1 MIQKYPY
8 RPITQ
13 TVKTTIWGTPILH
26 IVNTKRFWLLDI
38 SSFFI
43 WQSLSLYIFKYLSVF
58 WGICHHC
65 FHVRCIQ
72 KHSEIINIS
81 TLQIYLIKNSM
92 LEKPPAFFQ
101 KIKEGFLKEEKR
113 LMRLKVKVKGN
124 YWVKNG
130 IKQSTQLIN
139 QLRHY
144 REYK

>member
-1 MIQKYPY
+1 
-8 RPITQ
+8 
-13 TVKTTIWGTPILH
+13 
-26 IVNTKRFWLLDI
+26 
-38 SSFFI
+38 
-43 WQSLSLYIFKYLSVF
+43 
-58 WGICHHC
+58 
-65 FHVRCIQ
+65 
-72 KHSEIINIS
+72 
-81 TLQIYLIKNSM
+81 M

-130 IKQSTQLIN
+130 IKQLTQLIN